1 MCSETDITEEK
12 VNFHATTGIP
22 NSSSYCRCPSD
33 DHLQEGG
40 FFGSSFARGRP
51 LILTTTKGAWKMH
64 FWDSSQWDKMGF
76 ECQRIKWKKDKNFH
90 ICLRSGPRWLT
101 PPARPFPPYGQP
113 NCKIF
118 VFFWRLPLSSISK
131 FTFKMH
137 CNIIYVTAE
146 HYLEWNAMGFPLD
159 LFVRRLDCRFL
170 IAINIKT
177 NFGSYQVF
185 RY

>member
-1 MCSETDITEEK
+1 MILCVLKRILHKKSQFSCNYRNPQFLILLLL
-12 VNFHATTGIP
+12 
-22 NSSSYCRCPSD
+22 PS
-33 DHLQEGG
+33 GW
-40 FFGSSFARGRP
+40 SFPRGRP
-51 LILTTTKGAWKMH
+51 LILTTTKRAWKMH
-64 FWDSSQWDKMGF
+64 FWDPSQWDRMGF
-76 ECQRIKWKKDKNFH
+76 ECQRIKFQWKKDKIF
-90 ICLRSGPRWLT
+90 T
-101 PPARPFPPYGQP
+101 FAYGQGQGGWP
-113 NCKIF
+113 LLPAPSPLTVSLTVKYL
-118 VFFWRLPLSSISK
+118 FFWRLPLSSISK